1 MKPRLPLIL
10 VPLLLTLLTLFGRP
24 AAAQENDGP
33 FPPHR
38 IAENLY
44 YVGSQGL
51 ASYLVTTPRGHI
63 LINSCFAA
71 TVPLIQES
79 VKKLGFRFQD
89 IKILLTSH
97 AHNDHVEGNALVRRL
112 TGANVQVMEG
122 DEGIVR
128 EGGKGDFQ
136 YNSTWEPCPVDRVLK
151 DGDTVKLGNAVL
163 TAHKTP
169 GHTRGCTTWTLN
181 VRDGGKTLRAVIIG
195 SPNVN
200 PGYKLVNNTK
210 YPAIAEDYAKTFEVL
225 KSLPCDLFLGAHG
238 DYYNLKEKYPRL
250 QTDKTKNPFVD
261 PEGYKRYVADR
272 EAAYLAALAKSK

>member
-1 MKPRLPLIL
+1 
-10 VPLLLTLLTLFGRP
+10 
-24 AAAQENDGP
+24 
-33 FPPHR
+33 
-38 IAENLY
+38 
-44 YVGSQGL
+44 
-51 ASYLVTTPRGHI
+51 
-63 LINSCFAA
+63 
-71 TVPLIQES
+71 
-79 VKKLGFRFQD
+79 
-89 IKILLTSH
+89 
-97 AHNDHVEGNALVRRL
+97 
-112 TGANVQVMEG
+112 MEG

-128 EGGKGDFQ
+128 EGSKGDFQ

-163 TAHKTP
+163 TARKTP

-210 YPAIAEDYAKTFEVL
+210 YPAIAEDYAKTFQVL

-250 QTDKTKNPFVD
+250 QADKTKNPFVD

-272 EAAYLAALAKSK
+272 EAAFLAALAKSK